1 MKSTKASI
9 AFALATALVAMT
21 VAAAERP
28 VSAAWKRH
36 DVEFSYMGFTT
47 HYSCDGLRDKMKVL
61 LQQAGV
67 RKDLK
72 VTTWGCEV
80 GGGRVTE
87 FPRLRMTFYA
97 PEIPR
102 AGQREVGEPAIAEWK
117 RVQIEANKLRSV
129 ELGDCELVEQ
139 FRDRILPLLTTR
151 NVVDE
156 TSCIPHQLSGSHID
170 LRFEVLQGQP
180 SPDAKPPKH

>member
-1 MKSTKASI
+1 MLRTTSI
-9 AFALATALVAMT
+9 LVALAATLVAT
-21 VAAAERP
+21 AAAAADRP
-28 VSAAWKRH
+28 VAAAWKRH
-36 DVEFSYMGFTT
+36 EVEFSYMGFTT
-47 HYSCDGLRDKMKVL
+47 RYSCDGLRDKMKLL

-80 GGGRVTE
+80 GNGRVTE

-97 PEIPR
+97 PEIPQ
-102 AGQREVGEPAIAEWK
+102 AGQREVGEPVMAEWK
-117 RVQIEANKLRSV
+117 RVRVEANKLRSV

-139 FRDRILPLLTTR
+139 FRDKILPLLTTR

-156 TSCIPHQLSGSHID
+156 TTCIPHQLSGSRIN
-170 LRFEVLQGQP
+170 LQYEVLQGP
-180 SPDAKPPKH
+180 PPPDTHRPK